1 MPEISRFFGI
11 VVTMY
16 YLDHQ
21 PPHFHARYD
30 GAEVVISVDDL
41 GVIAGGLPSR
51 AMGLVVEWAATRRS
65 ELRDDWDRARVGER
79 LRPIEPLS

>member
-51 AMGLVVEWAATRRS
+51 AMGLVVEWAATRRA
-65 ELRDDWDRARVGER
+65 ELRDDWDRDRVGER